1 MSKKST
7 SDRTTRQSRRCS
19 PAYEVSHNMS
29 RFVLEIGTEEIP
41 PRFFPPALRQLRE
54 EGAKM
59 LARARLSC
67 REVKVYATPRRLA
80 LIVEEM
86 AERQAPATREERGPA
101 ARVAFDEE
109 GKPTKA
115 AEGFARRHGMA
126 PEALVVKETEQGEY
140 VFAVIEEPELPA
152 TEALAGRLPALIAGL
167 AFPKM
172 MRWGTGKVRFGR
184 PIRWLLALVGAEMV
198 EFELEGLKSG
208 RLTRGHPMLDDG
220 MHSVAVAEEYEATL
234 GAHKVLVTPDERRLA
249 VEKSVLSA
257 AEKEGARVVDGDLL
271 DDTTFL
277 VEYPTTACGQFDSD
291 FLRLPRPVLIGEMQ
305 HVQNYFPLEDE
316 KGELLAKFVAVRDG
330 GEEHLDAVLKGWE
343 SVLRAKLIDADYFY
357 HEDLKRPLHER
368 VEDLK
373 GVVFQEKLGTVYEK
387 VARVRAVA
395 AAAAEQFGLGKAERE
410 ALDRAALLCKADLTT
425 QMVTELSNLQGV
437 IGADYAAASGEPAE
451 VAQAVGEHYR
461 PRFARDEIAETS
473 LGRLLALADK
483 ADTISALFAAGI
495 QPTGSADPFG
505 LRREAAGVVSIAL
518 AMPRDFSIGGLVKA
532 ALQALGEQIE
542 PDRSPE
548 ETFADV
554 MAFMRQRLETY
565 LREEQGIRYDLVEA
579 ALAVGTDEIGEAE
592 RRAFALQTLS
602 AREDFLQIVVACT
615 RPINIAKDF
624 AGGEVEA
631 SRFEEDAERELWA
644 AYQEV
649 LAASEGQPLA
659 KLFDVIAEKLRE
671 PIDRYFDEVLVM
683 AEDETL
689 RRNRL
694 AMCWQL
700 SQLFRR
706 IADFSLVVQA

>member
-1 MSKKST
+1 
-7 SDRTTRQSRRCS
+7 
-19 PAYEVSHNMS
+19 MS

-41 PRFFPPALRQLRE
+41 PRFFPPALQQLHD

-80 LIVEEM
+80 LIAEEM

-152 TEALAGRLPALIAGL
+152 TEALAGRLPDLIGGL
-167 AFPKM
+167 SFPKM
-172 MRWGTGKVRFGR
+172 MRWGTGKLRFGR
-184 PIRWLLALVGAEMV
+184 PIRWLLALVGAEVV

-208 RLTRGHPMLDDG
+208 RLTRGHPVLDDA
-220 MHSVAVAEEYEATL
+220 MHSVALADEYEAAL
-234 GAHKVLVTPDERRLA
+234 RSHKVLVNPDERRLA

-257 AEKEGARVVDGDLL
+257 AEKEAARVVDGGLL

-277 VEYPTTACGQFDSD
+277 VEYPTAACGQFDSD
-291 FLRLPRPVLIGEMQ
+291 FLRLPRPVLIEEMQ
-305 HVQNYFPLEDE
+305 HVQSYFPLESE
-316 KGELLAKFVAVRDG
+316 KGELLPKFVAVRDG

-343 SVLRAKLIDADYFY
+343 SVLRAKLLDADYFY
-357 HEDLKRPLHER
+357 HEDLKRPLSER

-373 GVVFQEKLGTVYEK
+373 GVVFQEKLGTMYEK

-395 AAAAEQFGLGKAERE
+395 AAAAEQVGLGKVERD
-410 ALDRAALLCKADLTT
+410 ALDRAARLCKADLTT
-425 QMVTELSNLQGV
+425 QMVVDVSNLQGV
-437 IGADYAAASGEPAE
+437 IGGQYAAAFGEPAE
-451 VAQAVGEHYR
+451 VAQAVAEHYR
-461 PRFARDEIAETS
+461 PRFAGDKIPDTL

-483 ADTISALFAAGI
+483 VDTISSLFAAGI

-505 LRREAAGVVSIAL
+505 LRREATGVVSIAL
-518 AMPRDFSIGGLVKA
+518 AMPRDFSIGGLVKGA
-532 ALQALGEQIE
+532 VQAVGEQIKS
-542 PDRSPE
+542 DGSPE

-554 MAFMRQRLETY
+554 IAFIRQRLETH
-565 LREEQGIRYDLVEA
+565 LREEQAIRYDLVEA

-592 RRAFALQTLS
+592 RRAFALQVLS
-602 AREDFLQIVVACT
+602 AREDFLQTVVACT
-615 RPINIAKDF
+615 RPINITKAF
-624 AGGEVEA
+624 AGGEVDA
-631 SRFEEDAERELWA
+631 SLFEEDAERELWA
-644 AYQEV
+644 SYQNV
-649 LAASEGQPLA
+649 LAESEGQPLA
-659 KLFDVIAEKLRE
+659 KLFDLIAEKLRE
-671 PIDRYFDEVLVM
+671 PIDRYFDDVLVM
-683 AEDETL
+683 AEDKAL